1 MKPIQL
7 NIHQDV
13 DIITAREKGRRLA
26 QELGFGL
33 ADQTRLATAI
43 SELVRNV
50 VQYAGRGIITLKSI
64 ITDSK
69 RGLEVVVADQG
80 PGIED
85 VEQAMRDGYS
95 TSGGLGMGLP
105 GARRLA
111 HEFDIVSQLGRGTTV
126 TIRMWLR

>member
-7 NIHQDV
+7 DIHQQA
-13 DIITAREKGRRLA
+13 DIITARQEGRRLA

-33 ADQTRLATAI
+33 ADQTHLATAI
-43 SELVRNV
+43 SELTRNV
-50 VQYAGRGIITLKSI
+50 VQYAGRGTITIKP
-64 ITDSK
+64 ITTDDK

-85 VEQAMRDGYS
+85 VELAMRDGYS
-95 TSGGLGMGLP
+95 TKGSLGMGLP
-105 GARRLA
+105 GSRRLA
-111 HEFDIVSQLGRGTTV
+111 HEFEIESQPGEGTTV